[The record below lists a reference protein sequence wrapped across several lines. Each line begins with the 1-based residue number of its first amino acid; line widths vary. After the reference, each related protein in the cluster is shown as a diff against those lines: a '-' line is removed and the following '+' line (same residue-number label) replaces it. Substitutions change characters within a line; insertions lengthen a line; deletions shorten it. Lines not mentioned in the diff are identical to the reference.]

1 MVLPIIP
8 KWRAPHKNR
17 TGQPV
22 RIGDAEVYEADAVVM
37 HQGMPFVLLGNS
49 DLNRFQMR
57 RANDRM
63 VLERWF

>member
-1 MVLPIIP
+1 M
-8 KWRAPHKNR
+8 
-17 TGQPV
+17 